1 MADSISAM
9 AAQMVSGGAAAG
21 AAAVFT
27 NPLEVV
33 KTRLQVQGELVRC
46 AKQLK
51 YRGVLHSLHTIAKEE
66 GIAAL
71 QKGVSGGVSYQF
83 LMNTIRIGCYPSVK
97 KMLGDDGS
105 ASARNFSL
113 QVAAASITGLGG
125 AIVGSPIFLIKCR
138 LQVASNV
145 SHHSSVGHQH
155 RYKGLAD
162 GLSQVYRSEG
172 VRGLFRGVM
181 AAIPRL
187 VVGSAGQ
194 LATYDSAKVFIMKRY
209 DLRDGVFA
217 HFCAGMVAGLVVTT
231 AMNPFDVVTTRLYNQ
246 PKGEQQLYSGVWDC
260 WKKIWKAE
268 GMRGFSKGW
277 FAHYARLGPH
287 SVLSLMFLE
296 QIRKTTAY
304 LEEKRAERS
313 SRRAN
318 SGSYTHHLRRVD
330 STQLA

>member
-1 MADSISAM
+1 MRVREARCITAGGTAGSGRVLQLISRGGQCAEGLGQGECGALM
-9 AAQMVSGGAAAG
+9 GGGA
-21 AAAVFT
+21 
-27 NPLEVV
+27 
-33 KTRLQVQGELVRC
+33 VQ
-46 AKQLK
+46 
-51 YRGVLHSLHTIAKEE
+51 
-66 GIAAL
+66 
-71 QKGVSGGVSYQF
+71 
-83 LMNTIRIGCYPSVK
+83 
-97 KMLGDDGS
+97 
-105 ASARNFSL
+105 
-113 QVAAASITGLGG
+113 
-125 AIVGSPIFLIKCR
+125 
-138 LQVASNV
+138 
-145 SHHSSVGHQH
+145 
-155 RYKGLAD
+155 
-162 GLSQVYRSEG
+162 
-172 VRGLFRGVM
+172 
-181 AAIPRL
+181 
-187 VVGSAGQ
+187 
-194 LATYDSAKVFIMKRY
+194 
-209 DLRDGVFA
+209 
-217 HFCAGMVAGLVVTT
+217 VAGLVVTT

>member
-1 MADSISAM
+1 
-9 AAQMVSGGAAAG
+9 
-21 AAAVFT
+21 
-27 NPLEVV
+27 
-33 KTRLQVQGELVRC
+33 
-46 AKQLK
+46 
-51 YRGVLHSLHTIAKEE
+51 
-66 GIAAL
+66 
-71 QKGVSGGVSYQF
+71 
-83 LMNTIRIGCYPSVK
+83 MNTIRIGCYPSVK

-194 LATYDSAKVFIMKRY
+194 LATYDSVRAPSPQPLASLLVRRRWLTARARTQAKVFIMKRY

-217 HFCAGMVAGLVVTT
+217 HFCAGMVSF
-231 AMNPFDVVTTRLYNQ
+231 PFVPSLSAPLSRHRKKKCPHRSRTRCPATL
-246 PKGEQQLYSGVWDC
+246 
-260 WKKIWKAE
+260 
-268 GMRGFSKGW
+268 
-277 FAHYARLGPH
+277 H
-287 SVLSLMFLE
+287 
-296 QIRKTTAY
+296 
-304 LEEKRAERS
+304 
-313 SRRAN
+313 
-318 SGSYTHHLRRVD
+318 
-330 STQLA
+330 